1 LKRTAAPRAPVTS
14 RRLKERR
21 TSLAGRRNSREREI
35 RKIKH
40 LAEVAERER
49 ERLDAALTN
58 MAQGLC
64 MFDADQ
70 RLVVFNPRVAEIFK
84 IPSGKV
90 ILGMSMR
97 ELMMMARAS
106 DKDPEAADAEQGKLL
121 AAPTSGTVITT
132 LQDDTTLL
140 ITHRPMSNGGFVAT
154 FEDIT
159 ERLRAEERIRH
170 LAHFDALTD
179 LANRTAFY
187 EKLRELLPQLRR
199 AHAIG
204 VLSIDVDQFKV
215 VNDTLGHP
223 IGDRLLKA
231 VAARIRGCT
240 REGDIVARLGGD
252 EFALVQ
258 ALSGEPATA
267 QSLAARLI
275 EAISAPYEIDG
286 RRIAITASVG
296 IAMAPADGQEP
307 DILLKNADLALY
319 RAKADGGG
327 TYRFFEREM
336 DARMQAR
343 RAIELDLRSAL
354 ANDEFELNYQPIIDL
369 KSGRISNCEALIRWR
384 HPKRGMIQ
392 PSDFI
397 PVAEE
402 TGLIVPI
409 GEWVLRQACAE
420 AAHWP
425 RDVRV
430 SVNLSPAQF
439 KDKTLVQTIVHALED
454 SRLSADRLE
463 LEITELVM
471 LQENDG
477 GFAVLNQ
484 LRDLGIKIAMDDFGT
499 GYSSL
504 GYLRSFPFD
513 KIKIDQ
519 SFIRDL
525 PAKEDS
531 VAIIRA
537 VVGLSSS
544 LGITTTAEGVET
556 EAQLNCLRREG
567 CSEAQ
572 GYLLARPAPAT
583 EVRTLLKKAHHKVA
597 AVA

>member
-1 LKRTAAPRAPVTS
+1 MKRTAASRAPGIA
-14 RRLKERR
+14 RGLKKRR
-21 TSLAGRRNSREREI
+21 TSNAERRNSREREM
-35 RKIKH
+35 RKIRQ
-40 LAEVAERER
+40 LADVAERER

-84 IPSGKV
+84 IPAGKV
-90 ILGMSMR
+90 VIGMSMR
-97 ELMMMARAS
+97 ELMAMAQAS
-106 DKDPEAADAEQGKLL
+106 DKDPEAADLEQGKLV
-121 AAPTSGTVITT
+121 AAPASGTVITT
-132 LQDDTTLL
+132 LKDDTTLL

-170 LAHFDALTD
+170 LAQFDALTE
-179 LANRTAFY
+179 LPNRASFY
-187 EKLRELLPQLRR
+187 EKLREMLPQLRR
-199 AHAIG
+199 GQIIG
-204 VLSIDVDQFKV
+204 VLSVDLDHFKI

-223 IGDRLLKA
+223 TGDRLLKA
-231 VAARIRGCT
+231 LAARMRGCV
-240 REGDIVARLGGD
+240 REGDIVARLSGD
-252 EFALVQ
+252 EFAVVQ
-258 ALSGEPATA
+258 ASSGETATA
-267 QSLAARLI
+267 QGLAARLI
-275 EAISAPYEIDG
+275 ETIGAPYEIDG
-286 RRIAITASVG
+286 HRIVIKASVG
-296 IAMAPADGQEP
+296 IAIAPADGHEP
-307 DILLKNADLALY
+307 DILIKNADLALY
-319 RAKADGGG
+319 RAKVDGGG
-327 TYRFFEREM
+327 TYRFFESEM

-354 ANDEFELNYQPIIDL
+354 ANGEFELNFQPIIDL

-384 HPKRGMIQ
+384 HPKRGMIP
-392 PSDFI
+392 PSEFI

-402 TGLIVPI
+402 TGLIAPI

-425 RDVRV
+425 RDVMV

-439 KDKTLVQTIVHALED
+439 KSKVLVETIVSALAN
-454 SRLSADRLE
+454 SGLTADRLE
-463 LEITELVM
+463 LEITELVL
-471 LQENDG
+471 LQESDG
-477 GFAVLNQ
+477 AFAVLHQ
-484 LRDLGIKIAMDDFGT
+484 LHALGIKIAMDDFGT

-525 PAKEDS
+525 PTKEDS

-556 EAQLNCLRREG
+556 EAQLDSLRREG
-567 CSEAQ
+567 CSEVQ
-572 GYLLARPAPAT
+572 GYLLAKPTSADQVRALFRK
-583 EVRTLLKKAHHKVA
+583 VRTVP